1 MVQIQVDYQTKEQ
14 YIVFNILKYKSDNL
28 TIFYSYIY
36 SRLSDI
42 AEIIIAEIIIQN
54 SIGLVRNVGFGS

>member
-1 MVQIQVDYQTKEQ
+1 MVQIQVNYQTKEQ

-36 SRLSDI
+36 SRLSDTT
-42 AEIIIAEIIIQN
+42 EIIIQN
-54 SIGLVRNVGFGS
+54 SIGLVRNIGFGS